1 MPMFAVMQILGG
13 LIGLLIIKTLW
24 ADKAA
29 SS

>member
-13 LIGLLIIKTLW
+13 LIGFLIIKTLW